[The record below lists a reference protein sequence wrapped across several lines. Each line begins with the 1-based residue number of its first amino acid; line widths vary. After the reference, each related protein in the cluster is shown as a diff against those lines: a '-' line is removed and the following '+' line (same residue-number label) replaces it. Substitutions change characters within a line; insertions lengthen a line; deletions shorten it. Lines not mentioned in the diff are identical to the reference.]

1 MVFEQRTAWWVAA
14 QTTAWVARN
23 PVESVA
29 ITALVANPKT
39 RTWAMKSGWMLGK
52 ETARFTG
59 RVAIRAGVLTY
70 SELVAGSRL
79 ATMGGAAGVYAAA
92 VGAGLLLGSI
102 VGTGVAYAGWG
113 KSGASDAMRLYSGQV
128 GWDEYKSTVS
138 KLF

>member
-29 ITALVANPKT
+29 ITALVANPRT
-39 RTWAMKSGWMLGK
+39 RSWAMKSGWMLGK
-52 ETARFTG
+52 ETARMTG
-59 RVAIRAGVLTY
+59 RVAIRAGIITY

-79 ATMGGAAGVYAAA
+79 ATLGGTAGVYAAA

-113 KSGASDAMRLYSGQV
+113 KSGASDAVRLYSGQV
-128 GWDEYKSTVS
+128 SWDEYKSTVS